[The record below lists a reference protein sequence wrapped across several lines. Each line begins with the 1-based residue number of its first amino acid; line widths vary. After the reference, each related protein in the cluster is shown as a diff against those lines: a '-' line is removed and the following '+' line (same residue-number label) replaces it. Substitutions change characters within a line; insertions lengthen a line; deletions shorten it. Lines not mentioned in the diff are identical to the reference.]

1 MQKIESEMKILSWQP
16 VLTDH
21 QSYTLDALKTKCE
34 GDLEVY
40 VAKHSHV
47 ERNAQGWVNKHASSL
62 SPELIPNKGWVK
74 FVIKR
79 LRSNSNAIHIFGS
92 PFEQPKLI
100 IVLLMAIVMGRRVY
114 LISEPY
120 SPISVG
126 YQNDK
131 RHFINL
137 LKSQLRPLL
146 YRIYGVLLRRRIEG
160 VFAISCLA
168 IEQYKRIGFASKKIF
183 PFGYFVTGQNAST
196 TSNTPDDSLGEEDFK
211 LVFVGNLI
219 ARKGLDILMASIRTL
234 NEKGF
239 DLTLDVYGPGD
250 PNQYSFDESKVRY
263 CGKIPFG
270 NSQSVISKYD
280 FLILPSRF
288 DGWGVVVNE
297 ALMAGVPVICSNQV
311 GANAV
316 IGKWQCGISFVSGDV
331 SDLTIKLED
340 LLKNKEHFKN
350 MRSAAKMAGDSLKPK
365 VAGQYMFDIIKQN
378 SIADNLQKKIECPW
392 YECS

>member
-1 MQKIESEMKILSWQP
+1 MQKIESEMKILSWHP

-21 QSYTLDALKTKCE
+21 QSYTLDALKKKCD

-40 VAKHSHV
+40 VAKTSNV

-62 SPELIPNKGWVK
+62 SSKLIPNKGWLK
-74 FVIKR
+74 FIIKR
-79 LRSNSNAIHIFGS
+79 LRNNSDAVHIFGS

-100 IVLLMAIVMGRRVY
+100 IVLLIAIVMGRRVY

-120 SPISVG
+120 SPISIG

-131 RHFINL
+131 RHFINW
-137 LKSQLRPLL
+137 LKSQVRPFL

-183 PFGYFVTGQNAST
+183 PFGYFVTAQNAPNI
-196 TSNTPDDSLGEEDFK
+196 SNTPDDSLGEEDFK

-219 ARKGLDILMASIRTL
+219 ARKGLDVLINSIRTL
-234 NEKGF
+234 NEMGF

-250 PNQYSFDESKVRY
+250 PNQYSFDESKIRY

-311 GANAV
+311 GASA
-316 IGKWQCGISFVSGDV
+316 IISKWLCGTTFVSGDA
-331 SDLTIKLED
+331 SDLAFKLEG
-340 LLKNKEHFKN
+340 LLQNKERFKS
-350 MRSAAKMAGDSLKPK
+350 MRTAAKMASYSLEPK
-365 VAGQYMFDIIKQN
+365 VAGQYMFDIINQN
-378 SIADNLQKKIECPW
+378 SIADSLRKKIESPW
-392 YECS
+392 YECE